1 MTRGVGPLILVLV
14 VAVGLFAT
22 PVCGKAQQAGKVYR
36 IGVLGAG
43 SESQF
48 KSKVE
53 AMRQG
58 LRDLGY
64 IDGRN
69 IIIEYRWAEGRYERL
84 PDLAAAL
91 VRLKVDVIV
100 SHGTPGSLAAK
111 GATKTIPIVMAV
123 VGNPVE
129 TGIAESINRPG
140 GNITGL
146 SSFLPELN
154 AKRLQLFKDAIPTL
168 TRVAVLS
175 NPSNTAHAGAL
186 ALMKDAAE
194 SLRITLHLVSAHRPD
209 MFEGAFAQAK
219 ERADGVVVLEDAM
232 FIVYARLIA
241 ESAVTQRLP
250 TIGFKEFVEAG
261 GLAAYAVDFDDM
273 WRQSM
278 ALVDKIFRGAKPGDL
293 PIQQATKFEFAIN
306 LKTAKALGITI
317 PPSLLQQADRLIE

>member
-1 MTRGVGPLILVLV
+1 MKLGVGPLVLVLV
-14 VAVGLFAT
+14 VAVALFAT
-22 PVCGKAQQAGKVYR
+22 PLAGEAQLKVYR

-58 LRDLGY
+58 LRHLGY

-91 VRLKVDVIV
+91 VRSKVDVIV

-123 VGNPVE
+123 AGNPVE
-129 TGIAESINRPG
+129 TGIVESISRPG

-154 AKRLQLFKDAIPTL
+154 AKRLQLFKDSIPTL
-168 TRVAVLS
+168 TRVAVLL
-175 NPSNTAHAGAL
+175 NPDNTAHSEAL

-194 SLRITLHLVSAHRPD
+194 SLRITLHTVSARRSD
-209 MFEGAFAQAK
+209 MFEDAFAQAK
-219 ERADGVVVLEDAM
+219 ERAEGVVVLEDAM
-232 FIVYARLIA
+232 FIVNARHIA
-241 ESAVTQRLP
+241 EFAAKERLP

-261 GLAAYAVDFDDM
+261 GLAAYGVDFDDM

-278 ALVDKIFRGAKPGDL
+278 ALVDKIFRGAKPRDL
-293 PIQQATKFEFAIN
+293 PIQQATKFEFVIN
-306 LKTAKALGITI
+306 LKTAQALGITI
-317 PPSLLQQADRLIE
+317 PPSLLQRVDRVIE

>member
-1 MTRGVGPLILVLV
+1 MDRRRFLLTSLAGVLAAPL
-14 VAVGLFAT
+14 
-22 PVCGKAQQAGKVYR
+22 AGETQLKVYR

-53 AMRQG
+53 SMRQG

-123 VGNPVE
+123 AGNPVE
-129 TGIAESINRPG
+129 TGIVESISRPG

-154 AKRLQLFKDAIPTL
+154 AKRLQLFKDSIPTL
-168 TRVAVLS
+168 TRVAVLL
-175 NPSNTAHAGAL
+175 NPDNTAHAEAL

-194 SLRITLHLVSAHRPD
+194 SLRITLHTVSARRSD
-209 MFEGAFAQAK
+209 MFEDAFAQAK
-219 ERADGVVVLEDAM
+219 ERAEGVVILEDAM
-232 FIVYARLIA
+232 FIVYARHIA
-241 ESAVTQRLP
+241 EFAAKQRLP

-261 GLAAYAVDFDDM
+261 GLAAYGVDFDDM

-278 ALVDKIFRGAKPGDL
+278 TLVDKIFRGAKPGDL
-293 PIQQATKFEFAIN
+293 PIQQATKFEFTIN
-306 LKTAKALGITI
+306 LTTAKALGVTI
-317 PPSLLQQADRLIE
+317 PPSLLRRADRVIE